1 MSYKNNHS
9 RAVVTK
15 EETSQRRA
23 VFLLQDVLISA
34 VKVNILTRL
43 CGILNVSV
51 QLSAGPKST
60 LYVSVQVSLQT
71 FIMKVSSQPTL
82 SVFEL

>member
-1 MSYKNNHS
+1 MSYKNDHS

-43 CGILNVSV
+43 GILNVSV